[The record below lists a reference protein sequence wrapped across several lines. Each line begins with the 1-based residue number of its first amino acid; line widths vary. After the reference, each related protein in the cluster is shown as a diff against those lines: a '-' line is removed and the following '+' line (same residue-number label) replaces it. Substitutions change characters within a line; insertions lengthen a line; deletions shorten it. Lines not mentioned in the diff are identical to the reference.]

1 MQNKNLE
8 YGKRRYGFN
17 TSTKSTRR
25 SEEGGKTRS
34 EREARSC
41 PERFTGVQ
49 YLAHKKP
56 IENQQDGTSSTCPTM
71 QAHQCH
77 LTFYQDEKKSGESH
91 FPGVKELMRC
101 VLPCTPL
108 TDHVERIFSV
118 TGQVESGQKYLLL
131 DVSLAMLTILQET

>member
-1 MQNKNLE
+1 MAKA
-8 YGKRRYGFN
+8 
-17 TSTKSTRR
+17 
-25 SEEGGKTRS
+25 RS

-41 PERFTGVQ
+41 LERCRGVQ

-56 IENQQDGTSSTCPTM
+56 IENQQDGTSSTCPT
-71 QAHQCH
+71 HQCH
-77 LTFYQDEKKSGESH
+77 LTFYQDEKKSGDSH

-108 TDHVERIFSV
+108 TDPVERIFSV